1 MDIKK
6 IVDSYPRR
14 RATGG
19 VSGDKI
25 MSAENVLGLHFAPE
39 YRELLIHYGSLFLK
53 GEEFLGIEVADI
65 TLRVREEHSD
75 FPQDMY
81 VISNTYID
89 GVLLVQDRKGTIYTY
104 QPKGG
109 SQKIA
114 DSLSEYISSL

>member
-6 IVDSYPRR
+6 IVDSFPQK

-19 VSGDKI
+19 VSEDKI
-25 MSAENVLGLHFAPE
+25 TSAENVLGLHFSPE
-39 YRELLIHYGSLFLK
+39 YRELLINYGSLFLK

-65 TLRVREEHSD
+65 TLRVREEYSG

-89 GVLLVQDRKGTIYTY
+89 GVLLVQDRKGMIYTY
-104 QPKGG
+104 QSKGG